1 MLRALIS
8 VSLLHQYVYIILP
21 HILCFL
27 VQAMFCAGPTSPKSV
42 WKVHLLHQYQ
52 TPVQSQTL
60 IKESA
65 YNLFPKKN
73 TNVKRKMGLI
83 SAKIWKAAGWQQPVG
98 NRRHVTPSKENISS
112 HSTRPEAGNGNP
124 LLEIPTPRNP
134 LLEFFLPYPPSKITV
149 TDISTTTIILSL
161 PVRYDIPFQSQCHII
176 IVSTVVGR
184 QCANCVQSV

>member
-65 YNLFPKKN
+65 YNLFPKKKYKCEKKN
-73 TNVKRKMGLI
+73 GVDIGKDMKGGWVAAASGQQTTCDTTQRKY
-83 SAKIWKAAGWQQPVG
+83 
-98 NRRHVTPSKENISS
+98 
-112 HSTRPEAGNGNP
+112 
-124 LLEIPTPRNP
+124 
-134 LLEFFLPYPPSKITV
+134 FFT
-149 TDISTTTIILSL
+149 
-161 PVRYDIPFQSQCHII
+161 QHQ
-176 IVSTVVGR
+176 
-184 QCANCVQSV
+184 A